1 MALASS
7 NRLSGQLTA
16 VSVPVQSDNWGQ
28 LSRKNKSPGK
38 NSFHRCLQTPCCSA
52 DRLQHSHNPWIS
64 HHKGH
69 APQPLQLRI
78 SPRRI
83 DHPPLT
89 NPLSKSCTSEKR
101 SARKS
106 TGVIRA
112 GIEVP
117 SREWEA
123 AFDKACDDS
132 DLPRALR
139 LLDSI
144 KPPQNGKPAP
154 SKLRPWTVDVDA
166 RPASG
171 TEQAIAEVQAY
182 LDSQKLRTD
191 LAGEVI
197 VQEPDYDRD
206 DVFDLRRES
215 EEELRTPEEKVT
227 VPPRVLLRVLDTC
240 LGTSDLFL
248 VAAAY
253 KWLQQKGLL
262 KAFGK
267 VKLAGKTRGLR
278 LKPTLVIK
286 WWNSQFM
293 SCGCSTPVWMPLVPY
308 WLRQL
313 ISGGSRRGCSRRSAR
328 RI

>member
-1 MALASS
+1 
-7 NRLSGQLTA
+7 
-16 VSVPVQSDNWGQ
+16 
-28 LSRKNKSPGK
+28 
-38 NSFHRCLQTPCCSA
+38 
-52 DRLQHSHNPWIS
+52 
-64 HHKGH
+64 
-69 APQPLQLRI
+69 
-78 SPRRI
+78 
-83 DHPPLT
+83 
-89 NPLSKSCTSEKR
+89 
-101 SARKS
+101 
-106 TGVIRA
+106 
-112 GIEVP
+112 VP

-154 SKLRPWTVDVDA
+154 SKIRPWTVDVDA

-171 TEQAIAEVQAY
+171 SEQAIAEVQAY

-197 VQEPDYDRD
+197 VQEPDYD

-215 EEELRTPEEKVT
+215 EEELRPPEEKVT
-227 VPPRVLLRVLDTC
+227 VPSRVLLRVLDTC

-267 VKLAGKTRGLR
+267 VKLAGK
-278 LKPTLVIK
+278 
-286 WWNSQFM
+286 
-293 SCGCSTPVWMPLVPY
+293 
-308 WLRQL
+308 
-313 ISGGSRRGCSRRSAR
+313 SGGLCLNRRW
-328 RI
+328 